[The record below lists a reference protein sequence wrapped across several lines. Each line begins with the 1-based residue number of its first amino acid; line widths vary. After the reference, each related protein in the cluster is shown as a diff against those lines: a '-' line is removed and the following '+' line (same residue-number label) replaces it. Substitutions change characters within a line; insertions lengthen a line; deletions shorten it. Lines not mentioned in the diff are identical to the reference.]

1 MNKKD
6 IEAGLEQLDELFE
19 QVLSAFR
26 YASLGWFDVD
36 LFCEECKKR
45 EIAMAIVEEDDR
57 SEVTAYY
64 YAKKDIQAFTRFICE
79 TQNLIDKAKT
89 KNERS
94 EFEKLQIQ
102 NQIKSEI
109 SSAFFFK
116 QDCEESLRQG
126 GDIDRTLRSIFNL
139 ACLYQTYK
147 SIDDLSRI
155 LSLDRNLSPY
165 ELIGK
170 MQKLGNVRRGG
181 QVLGKKDMLYNQAIE
196 EADRLWE
203 TPEYKDFNHYKMA
216 KMLVYYSPDNSIV
229 PYSDLSDYSLKE
241 RLKKHLKTT
250 NRTEKIFN
258 YTHH

>member
-170 MQKLGNVRRGG
+170 MQKL
-181 QVLGKKDMLYNQAIE
+181 
-196 EADRLWE
+196 
-203 TPEYKDFNHYKMA
+203 
-216 KMLVYYSPDNSIV
+216 
-229 PYSDLSDYSLKE
+229 
-241 RLKKHLKTT
+241 
-250 NRTEKIFN
+250 
-258 YTHH
+258 